1 MKEKTCPN
9 CHQNY
14 VLTFKTPHKT
24 CTVTSNEVDMLRHEI
39 LDELVV
45 PVIEGVGYAIHPGHI
60 DVFYT
65 EE

>member
-1 MKEKTCPN
+1 MKEETCPN
-9 CHQNY
+9 CHQRY

-24 CTVTSNEVDMLRHEI
+24 CTVASNEVDMLRHEV

-45 PVIEGVGYAIHPGHI
+45 PVIEGVGYAIQPGHI